1 MIIISNRL
9 RATPNEWL
17 WQGLKGMKQFK
28 ITSCLP
34 DFQGEPRITVR
45 GILRVQPY
53 TPKLVNGKTYWITK
67 AEVSVRTAL
76 GSSTRAMGIIF
87 DKMRGLEYA
96 LSVADLNRFIET
108 GDLSLLPE
116 GATSSSKARRP
127 RLIELSLM
135 QFNHC

>member
-1 MIIISNRL
+1 ME
-9 RATPNEWL
+9 PNV
-17 WQGLKGMKQFK
+17 MKQFE

-34 DFQGEPRITVR
+34 TIRGERR
-45 GILRVQPY
+45 NRVQGLLCVQPF

-87 DKMRGLEYA
+87 DKIKGREYA
-96 LSVADLNRFIET
+96 LSVADFNRFMET
-108 GDLSLLPE
+108 GDLSLLPK
-116 GATSSSKARRP
+116 GSSCSSKVRKP

-135 QFNHC
+135 QPEQGS

>member
-1 MIIISNRL
+1 
-9 RATPNEWL
+9 
-17 WQGLKGMKQFK
+17 MKQFE

-34 DFQGEPRITVR
+34 KIRGERRNSVQGL
-45 GILRVQPY
+45 LRVQPF

-87 DKMRGLEYA
+87 DKIKGREYA
-96 LSVADLNRFIET
+96 LSVADFNRFMET
-108 GDLSLLPE
+108 GDLSLLPK
-116 GATSSSKARRP
+116 GSSCSSKVRKP

-135 QFNHC
+135 QPEQGS